1 MEKHAYC
8 IMAHNEPEIF
18 KRLVGLLDDP
28 RNDIYVHIDKKSD
41 IRQFQSARCK
51 QSNLVFLTERIACK
65 WGSLDIVRAE
75 LLLFKTAKRAR
86 PYQYYHLISGVD
98 LPLQS
103 QDVIHKATKESPST
117 NYIGI
122 CNNPDVNKVIEHRTR
137 YYFPIIVR
145 PGGHLIDRI
154 KRIMALCLTTLQQR
168 LHIHRSF
175 PFPLWKGAQW
185 ISITD
190 DFCSYLLDK
199 EIEILSYFR
208 CTLCPD
214 EIAIHSVFM
223 NSPFVNT
230 QHKKDGDEYD
240 QCLREID
247 WTRGA
252 PYTWKSEDLE
262 ILINSRRWFARKFS
276 SIDMEIVNNM
286 INKLEL

>member
-1 MEKHAYC
+1 
-8 IMAHNEPEIF
+8 MAHNEPEIF

-75 LLLFKTAKRAR
+75 LLLFKTAKRAG

-98 LPLQS
+98 LPLKS
-103 QDVIHKATKESPST
+103 QDVIHMTTKESPST

-154 KRIMALCLTTLQQR
+154 KRIMALYLTTLQQR

-199 EIEILSYFR
+199 EKEILSYFR

-230 QHKKDGDEYD
+230 QHKNDGDEYD

-247 WTRGA
+247 WTRGT